1 MVVTGRY
8 ELPRVSG
15 VRYHAF
21 VDPSGGS
28 QDSMTLAIAHN
39 EKGTA
44 ILDAVRE
51 HKPPFSPEAVASE
64 FAEVLRAYH
73 SSTVTGDRYGGEW
86 PREQFRKHGIEYK
99 PADKAKSELYLEL
112 LPAINSGKV
121 ELLDNTRLLAQLR
134 ALERRTSRIGKDTVD
149 HGPGG
154 HDDLAN
160 AVAGALVGAMA
171 RPRIPF
177 MAF

>member
-1 MVVTGRY
+1 MSFPVF
-8 ELPRVSG
+8 PKSG
-15 VRYHAF
+15 YFGF

-44 ILDAVRE
+44 VLDAVRE

-64 FAEVLRAYH
+64 FAEVLKAYRL
-73 SSTVTGDRYGGEW
+73 STVTGDRYGGEW
-86 PREQFRKHGIEYK
+86 PREQFRKRGIEYK
-99 PADKAKSELYLEL
+99 PADKPKSELYLEL

-134 ALERRTSRIGKDTVD
+134 SLERRTSRIGRDTVD

-160 AVAGALVGAMA
+160 AAAGALVGAMA
-171 RPRIPF
+171 RPRVPF
-177 MAF
+177 MVF